1 MGRLFEEE
9 CLLGPVKNRSSINP
23 NDQGNLPRSFN
34 DKDVPQKCTRQK
46 ETPRKISKGK
56 LLPSH

>member
-23 NDQGNLPRSFN
+23 NDQGNLRRNFN
-34 DKDVPQKCTRQK
+34 DKDVPQKCTRKK